1 MLGWLDRLAAK
12 LNRNVTPTAAAMGA
26 ENAPT
31 LGQGTGAAVV
41 EIKKE
46 QEEQQT

>member
-12 LNRNVTPTAAAMGA
+12 VNRKVTPTAAAMGA

-31 LGQGTGAAVV
+31 LGPGTGAAVV

-46 QEEQQT
+46 EEEQT